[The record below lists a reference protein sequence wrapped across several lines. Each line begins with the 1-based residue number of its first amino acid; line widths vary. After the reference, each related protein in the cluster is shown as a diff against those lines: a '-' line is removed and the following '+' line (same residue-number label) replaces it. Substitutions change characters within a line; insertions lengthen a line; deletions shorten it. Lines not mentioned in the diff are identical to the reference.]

1 MTSQSDCWFFYNSNC
16 TKGDDCPYRH
26 EPLATGKPVCDL
38 WKSGSCKRNPCRFR
52 HVNVESAAHCYYE
65 SQPSGCLNSSCQF
78 SHSKPR
84 PLLTN
89 FNPVQPMSKPPFN
102 VPFQSRFPPNSIFG
116 NAYTN
121 TSITPSPRYTLQT
134 SVRNQPP
141 FYPSGGPRPGMFPFP
156 NIRPSL
162 FNQNNTSLGITN
174 LSSISQQNLFRLPSL
189 MKGSLQTNNSG
200 PMSPTSDMIR
210 PNTGDGLLPLPVP
223 RSPFPFGD
231 LFPFNMISPGQVLN
245 KQKNRSSAKNSY
257 KRTVKKYEGIRY
269 RKSESKRRNERK
281 TSQDPN
287 IEKKKKKEK
296 RNKPQKDN
304 SSKVRKVKQERG
316 VLNSKRSGGDTGQ
329 ATGVPTLEAKDRNAD
344 DEEDT
349 YEEINLG
356 FKVKTLEEILRDK
369 ALKKLLERQN
379 MKSGAEVSNSE
390 GEIQPRVK
398 SKTTGS
404 ESIDE
409 KSIYMVYSIE
419 EVLQNVETSTVET
432 VKPKFKKLKPLKPLK
447 PLTPLR
453 NTKRKSLD
461 AKNMTDKAEEKKDG
475 DQKNPLP
482 PLKRLKPLSKTSQ
495 KGNSTAK
502 VLKRKLNTDSDDVQI
517 VPGKKLKKIE
527 RVLVEDNSFSE
538 DAGNQVPANKVI
550 ADKSVVSCVD
560 FETSSTKEI
569 TPVSLAKSTRKPKRT
584 IVMLHSGTHKNA
596 VKIRPGQVDK
606 IQGLRKEGKSTLSEL
621 AEQDI
626 AKEDQKREID
636 EQVKEMNL
644 THDKDEPQK
653 IVSTVKVL
661 PKKRVLNGNRK
672 PPGKII
678 MLSTSKDTKR
688 SMLHNDSQCKT
699 NNAVI
704 NKDTRPS
711 SSSVISG
718 TNAVVENMD
727 KQGVNKDVDQTL
739 KQDEHIK
746 TNDGNTVVQLST
758 KPSRMIKLNRDRLT
772 EKKNDKGTSR
782 ILLSTLGRK
791 LKVNKAKPLSQK
803 QAVVKPVSVHNTEF
817 SEQGQGSSASAEAP
831 QDSNMREKSEVKFAD
846 TSQTIVPS
854 FALANLSTNSETKFR
869 LNDKIGNTDQ
879 KRLEAATVTT
889 ATRPTATTATDMS
902 KTFAK
907 NDSDNDNTNHDQI
920 VEELNEEED
929 KRIALTTTKN
939 STPQP
944 TIEDAADSYVPSR
957 RIDEGKRVPE
967 PEHHKID
974 KISPEERRGNSLD
987 KFFDEVSEDVED
999 EGEDFL
1005 NEALAELSPVNTDDE
1020 EDVSNADDLLLEI
1033 EEMINS

>member
-1 MTSQSDCWFFYNSNC
+1 M
-16 TKGDDCPYRH
+16 
-26 EPLATGKPVCDL
+26 L
-38 WKSGSCKRNPCRFR
+38 
-52 HVNVESAAHCYYE
+52 
-65 SQPSGCLNSSCQF
+65 
-78 SHSKPR
+78 
-84 PLLTN
+84 
-89 FNPVQPMSKPPFN
+89 
-102 VPFQSRFPPNSIFG
+102 
-116 NAYTN
+116 
-121 TSITPSPRYTLQT
+121 
-134 SVRNQPP
+134 
-141 FYPSGGPRPGMFPFP
+141 
-156 NIRPSL
+156 SL
-162 FNQNNTSLGITN
+162 F
-174 LSSISQQNLFRLPSL
+174 
-189 MKGSLQTNNSG
+189 K
-200 PMSPTSDMIR
+200 
-210 PNTGDGLLPLPVP
+210 
-223 RSPFPFGD
+223 
-231 LFPFNMISPGQVLN
+231 
-245 KQKNRSSAKNSY
+245 
-257 KRTVKKYEGIRY
+257 
-269 RKSESKRRNERK
+269 
-281 TSQDPN
+281 
-287 IEKKKKKEK
+287 
-296 RNKPQKDN
+296 
-304 SSKVRKVKQERG
+304 
-316 VLNSKRSGGDTGQ
+316 DTGQ

-409 KSIYMVYSIE
+409 KSIDMVYSIE

-569 TPVSLAKSTRKPKRT
+569 TPVNLAKSTRKPKRT
-584 IVMLHSGTHKNA
+584 IVMLHSGTRKNA

-772 EKKNDKGTSR
+772 EKKNDKG
-782 ILLSTLGRK
+782 
-791 LKVNKAKPLSQK
+791 
-803 QAVVKPVSVHNTEF
+803 
-817 SEQGQGSSASAEAP
+817 
-831 QDSNMREKSEVKFAD
+831 
-846 TSQTIVPS
+846 
-854 FALANLSTNSETKFR
+854 
-869 LNDKIGNTDQ
+869 
-879 KRLEAATVTT
+879 
-889 ATRPTATTATDMS
+889 
-902 KTFAK
+902 
-907 NDSDNDNTNHDQI
+907 
-920 VEELNEEED
+920 
-929 KRIALTTTKN
+929 
-939 STPQP
+939 
-944 TIEDAADSYVPSR
+944 
-957 RIDEGKRVPE
+957 
-967 PEHHKID
+967 
-974 KISPEERRGNSLD
+974 
-987 KFFDEVSEDVED
+987 
-999 EGEDFL
+999 
-1005 NEALAELSPVNTDDE
+1005 
-1020 EDVSNADDLLLEI
+1020 
-1033 EEMINS
+1033 

>member
-1 MTSQSDCWFFYNSNC
+1 
-16 TKGDDCPYRH
+16 
-26 EPLATGKPVCDL
+26 
-38 WKSGSCKRNPCRFR
+38 
-52 HVNVESAAHCYYE
+52 
-65 SQPSGCLNSSCQF
+65 
-78 SHSKPR
+78 
-84 PLLTN
+84 
-89 FNPVQPMSKPPFN
+89 
-102 VPFQSRFPPNSIFG
+102 
-116 NAYTN
+116 
-121 TSITPSPRYTLQT
+121 
-134 SVRNQPP
+134 
-141 FYPSGGPRPGMFPFP
+141 
-156 NIRPSL
+156 
-162 FNQNNTSLGITN
+162 
-174 LSSISQQNLFRLPSL
+174 

-231 LFPFNMISPGQVLN
+231 LFPFKMISPGEVSN

-296 RNKPQKDN
+296 RNKPPKDN

-329 ATGVPTLEAKDRNAD
+329 ATGVPRLETKDKNAD

-369 ALKKLLERQN
+369 ALKKFLERQN
-379 MKSGAEVSNSE
+379 MKSGAEVSNSK

-398 SKTTGS
+398 SETTGS

-409 KSIYMVYSIE
+409 KSIDMVYSIE
-419 EVLQNVETSTVET
+419 DVLQNVETSTVET

-538 DAGNQVPANKVI
+538 DAGNQVPTNKVI
-550 ADKSVVSCVD
+550 ADKNVVSCAD
-560 FETSSTKEI
+560 FEKSSTKEV
-569 TPVSLAKSTRKPKRT
+569 TPGNLAKSTRKPKRT
-584 IVMLHSGTHKNA
+584 IVVLHSGTRNKA
-596 VKIRPGQVDK
+596 VKIRPVQVDK

-621 AEQDI
+621 ADNELAEQDI
-626 AKEDQKREID
+626 AKEDQKREND
-636 EQVKEMNL
+636 EQVKVMNF

-653 IVSTVKVL
+653 IVSTVKVRPNTL
-661 PKKRVLNGNRK
+661 VLNGNRK

-678 MLSTSKDTKR
+678 MLSTSKDTKD
-688 SMLHNDSQCKT
+688 SVLHNDSQCKT

-718 TNAVVENMD
+718 INAVVENMD

-746 TNDGNTVVQLST
+746 INDGNTVVQLST

-782 ILLSTLGRK
+782 NLLSALGRK

-803 QAVVKPVSVHNTEF
+803 QAVVKPVSVHSTEF
-817 SEQGQGSSASAEAP
+817 SEQGQGSSKAP
-831 QDSNMREKSEVKFAD
+831 QDSNTREKSEVKFAD

-854 FALANLSTNSETKFR
+854 LGLANLSTNSETKFR

-889 ATRPTATTATDMS
+889 ATRPKATTATNMS

-907 NDSDNDNTNHDQI
+907 NDSDNDNTNQVQI
-920 VEELNEEED
+920 AKELNEEED
-929 KRIALTTTKN
+929 KRIALKTTKN
-939 STPQP
+939 STLQP

-957 RIDEGKRVPE
+957 RIEEGKRVPE

-987 KFFDEVSEDVED
+987 KFFDEISEDVED